1 MNSKPDSDQF
11 EAIQEE
17 SVNSSFSVNFQ
28 NNRKAS
34 NQKYS
39 RQRIDEGNVIEE
51 EIKEEREQ

>member
-28 NNRKAS
+28 NNRKPS

-39 RQRIDEGNVIEE
+39 RQRIDEGDVIEE